1 MFRGFPGGGGAAA
14 AAKSLQLCLCDHID
28 HIDSSP
34 PGSPVSGILQV
45 ALVVKNSP
53 VNAKD
58 IREEGLIP
66 GLGRREKGRAIYS
79 SILAWRIP
87 QRSLWVT
94 VHSIAK
100 SGT

>member
-94 VHSIAK
+94 VHRVAK
-100 SGT
+100 SRT